1 VSDGFRIPA
10 CARLGLAAF
19 GAAAAA
25 AGLRLAEDN
34 QIGSDNVVSTAV
46 FFFAIFLASLALLV
60 ALASAV
66 LAFIRRRRV
75 HFGIISQTEEE
86 K

>member
-1 VSDGFRIPA
+1 MSDGFRIPVFV
-10 CARLGLAAF
+10 RFWLAAL

-25 AGLRLAEDN
+25 VGLRLAEDN

-46 FFFAIFLASLALLV
+46 FSFAVFLASLALLV
-60 ALASAV
+60 TLASAI